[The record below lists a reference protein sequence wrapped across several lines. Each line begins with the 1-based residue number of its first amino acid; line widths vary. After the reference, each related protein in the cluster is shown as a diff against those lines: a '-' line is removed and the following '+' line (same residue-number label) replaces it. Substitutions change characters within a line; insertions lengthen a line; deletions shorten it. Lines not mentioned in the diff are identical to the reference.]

1 MQVVILAGGL
11 GTRLREETEYR
22 PKPLVEVGGRPI
34 IWHIMKLYAHY
45 GFLDFIACLGY
56 RGNMIKEY
64 FLNYEAMNNDFTIGL
79 GVPNQISYLNN
90 YDEQNFRVTLA
101 NTGVDTQTGGRI
113 KQIEKYI
120 EDDLFMVTY
129 GDGLANVNIGEL
141 LSFHKEHGKL
151 ATVTFVTGG
160 TGLLGSWLVA
170 ELVQRGARVTALI
183 RDGVPQSRLYTENWH
198 HQINIVRGCIEDLP
212 TLERAINEYEVD
224 TVFHLAAQTIV
235 GVANRE
241 PLATFEA
248 NIKGTWN
255 LLEAC
260 RRVGGVS
267 RIVVA
272 SSDKAYGDQEILPY
286 DETTPLQGEHPYDV
300 SKSCADL
307 ICRTYFVSYGL
318 PVCITRCGNF
328 YGGGDLNFNR
338 IVPDTIRS
346 ALRDKPV
353 TIRSD
358 GSYIRDYFYVR
369 DGVLAY
375 LHLAEQMERKEIW
388 GEAFN
393 FSNELQIT
401 VLELV
406 QKILALMDKKDLEPV
421 ILNQAKNEIKHQ
433 YLSAKKAREMLN
445 WKPQYSLDECLQET
459 IKWYQ
464 DFLRDRLN

>member
-1 MQVVILAGGL
+1 
-11 GTRLREETEYR
+11 
-22 PKPLVEVGGRPI
+22 
-34 IWHIMKLYAHY
+34 
-45 GFLDFIACLGY
+45 
-56 RGNMIKEY
+56 
-64 FLNYEAMNNDFTIGL
+64 
-79 GVPNQISYLNN
+79 
-90 YDEQNFRVTLA
+90 
-101 NTGVDTQTGGRI
+101 
-113 KQIEKYI
+113 
-120 EDDLFMVTY
+120 
-129 GDGLANVNIGEL
+129 
-141 LSFHKEHGKL
+141 
-151 ATVTFVTGG
+151 
-160 TGLLGSWLVA
+160 
-170 ELVQRGARVTALI
+170 
-183 RDGVPQSRLYTENWH
+183 
-198 HQINIVRGCIEDLP
+198 
-212 TLERAINEYEVD
+212 
-224 TVFHLAAQTIV
+224 VFHLAAQTIV

-272 SSDKAYGDQEILPY
+272 SSDKAYGDQDILPY

-346 ALRDKPV
+346 AFRDKPV

-406 QKILALMDKKDLEPV
+406 QKILALMDKKDLEPI
-421 ILNQAKNEIKHQ
+421 ILNQAQNEIKHQ

-445 WKPQYSLDECLQET
+445 WKPQYSIDECLQET